1 MPDFCSQ
8 LSSAFSVDGEP
19 RAAPH
24 LSWALNTE
32 WSSRFSGPHWVVG
45 LSAGSAGLEEQPA
58 LGSS

>member
-1 MPDFCSQ
+1 MGS
-8 LSSAFSVDGEP
+8 
-19 RAAPH
+19 PH